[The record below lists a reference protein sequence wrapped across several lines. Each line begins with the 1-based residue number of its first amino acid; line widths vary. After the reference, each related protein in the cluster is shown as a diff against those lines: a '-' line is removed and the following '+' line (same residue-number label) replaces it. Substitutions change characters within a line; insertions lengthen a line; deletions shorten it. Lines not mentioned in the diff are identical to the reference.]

1 VAHPP
6 RNVCLDTTKNRMTR
20 TCFTLLSVLGLVFA
34 SGEAWA
40 QAWPTRPVRAI
51 VAFSAGG
58 IVDVMARVVC
68 DQLSTQF
75 RQPVVVENRA
85 GAGTAIA
92 AAFVAKSDPDG
103 YTVLVNSSAHT
114 ISPLLQPNPTFD
126 PGRDFSA
133 VIPFGN
139 SPNVLVVSPS
149 RGFKTVGDLLAA
161 ARAKP
166 GSLNFASAGVGS
178 GVHMSA
184 ERFLASAGIVAVHV
198 PFKGS
203 PEAISELM
211 AGRVDFYFSPVG
223 LVAAHIRE
231 GKLLALAV
239 NSPKRAVI
247 LPEVP
252 TLAEAGVADAEYP
265 LWYGSFVPARTPRH
279 VVETLHR
286 ETLKALKT
294 PSVEDKLATLG
305 LEPMVMTPTE
315 FDAHVKAEI
324 RTNAALINAA
334 GIK

>member
-1 VAHPP
+1 
-6 RNVCLDTTKNRMTR
+6 MTQ
-20 TCFTLLSVLGLVFA
+20 TCFILLSVLGLVSA

-40 QAWPTRPVRAI
+40 QAWPARPVRAI

-114 ISPLLQPNPTFD
+114 ISPLLQPNLTFD
-126 PGRDFSA
+126 PARDFSA
-133 VIPFGN
+133 VIPLGN
-139 SPNVLVVSPS
+139 SPNVLVISP
-149 RGFKTVGDLLAA
+149 RGFKTLGDLVAA

-166 GSLNFASAGVGS
+166 GSFNFASAGVGS

-203 PEAISELM
+203 PEAITELM

-223 LVAAHIRE
+223 LVAESIRE
-231 GKLLALAV
+231 RKLLALAV

-247 LPEVP
+247 LPDVP
-252 TLAEAGVADAEYP
+252 TLVEAGVADAEYP
-265 LWYGSFVPARTPRH
+265 LWYGLFVPARTPRQI
-279 VVETLHR
+279 VETLHR

-294 PSVEDKLATLG
+294 PNVEDKLATLG
-305 LEPMVMTPTE
+305 LEPMVMTPAE

>member
-1 VAHPP
+1 
-6 RNVCLDTTKNRMTR
+6 MTR

-247 LPEVP
+247 LPEVH

-265 LWYGSFVPARTPRH
+265 LWYGLFVPARTPRH

-294 PSVEDKLATLG
+294 PNVEDKLATLG
-305 LEPMVMTPTE
+305 LEPMVMTPAK
-315 FDAHVKAEI
+315 FDAHVEAEI
-324 RTNAALINAA
+324 RINAAIINAA

>member
-1 VAHPP
+1 
-6 RNVCLDTTKNRMTR
+6 MTR
-20 TCFTLLSVLGLVFA
+20 TCFILLSVLGLVFA

-75 RQPVVVENRA
+75 HQPMVVENRA

-114 ISPLLQPNPTFD
+114 ISPLLQPNPT
-126 PGRDFSA
+126 
-133 VIPFGN
+133 
-139 SPNVLVVSPS
+139 
-149 RGFKTVGDLLAA
+149 
-161 ARAKP
+161 

-203 PEAISELM
+203 PEAITELM

-265 LWYGSFVPARTPRH
+265 LWYGSFVPARTPRY

-294 PSVEDKLATLG
+294 PNVEDKLATLG
-305 LEPMVMTPTE
+305 LEPMVMTPAE

>member
-1 VAHPP
+1 
-6 RNVCLDTTKNRMTR
+6 MTR
-20 TCFTLLSVLGLVFA
+20 ICFILLSVLGLAFA

-40 QAWPTRPVRAI
+40 QAWPTRPIRAI
-51 VAFSAGG
+51 VTFSAGG

-68 DQLSTQF
+68 DQLSTQL

-85 GAGTAIA
+85 GAGTAIG

-114 ISPLLQPNPTFD
+114 ISPLLQPNLTFD
-126 PGRDFSA
+126 PARDFSA
-133 VIPFGN
+133 VIPLGN

-149 RGFKTVGDLLAA
+149 RGFKTVGDLVAA

-203 PEAISELM
+203 PEAITELM

-223 LVAAHIRE
+223 LVVAHIRE

-247 LPEVP
+247 LPQVP

-279 VVETLHR
+279 IVETLHR

-294 PSVEDKLATLG
+294 SNVEDKLATLG
-305 LEPMVMTPTE
+305 LEPMVMTPAE

>member
-1 VAHPP
+1 
-6 RNVCLDTTKNRMTR
+6 
-20 TCFTLLSVLGLVFA
+20 
-34 SGEAWA
+34 
-40 QAWPTRPVRAI
+40 
-51 VAFSAGG
+51 
-58 IVDVMARVVC
+58 MARVVC

-265 LWYGSFVPARTPRH
+265 LWYGLFVPARTPRH

-286 ETLKALKT
+286 NIKSPQDTERGGQAC
-294 PSVEDKLATLG
+294 DAWLG
-305 LEPMVMTPTE
+305 TDGHDPGEVRCACRSRDSHQRGHHQRGRNQISQKFT
-315 FDAHVKAEI
+315 
-324 RTNAALINAA
+324 AAFVTGTDRSN
-334 GIK
+334 GD

>member
-1 VAHPP
+1 
-6 RNVCLDTTKNRMTR
+6 MTR
-20 TCFTLLSVLGLVFA
+20 FCFILLSLLGFAFA

-103 YTVLVNSSAHT
+103 YTILVNSSAHT
-114 ISPLLQPNPTFD
+114 ISPLLQPNLTFD
-126 PGRDFSA
+126 PARDFSA

-149 RGFKTVGDLLAA
+149 RGFKTVGDLVAA

-166 GSLNFASAGVGS
+166 GSLNFASAGVRS

-203 PEAISELM
+203 PEAITELM

-239 NSPKRAVI
+239 NSPKRIVI

-265 LWYGSFVPARTPRH
+265 IWYGSFVPARTPH
-279 VVETLHR
+279 HAGTLVV
-286 ETLKALKT
+286 
-294 PSVEDKLATLG
+294 
-305 LEPMVMTPTE
+305 
-315 FDAHVKAEI
+315 
-324 RTNAALINAA
+324 
-334 GIK
+334 

>member
-1 VAHPP
+1 
-6 RNVCLDTTKNRMTR
+6 M
-20 TCFTLLSVLGLVFA
+20 
-34 SGEAWA
+34 
-40 QAWPTRPVRAI
+40 
-51 VAFSAGG
+51 
-58 IVDVMARVVC
+58 
-68 DQLSTQF
+68 
-75 RQPVVVENRA
+75 
-85 GAGTAIA
+85 
-92 AAFVAKSDPDG
+92 
-103 YTVLVNSSAHT
+103 LVNSSAHT
-114 ISPLLQPNPTFD
+114 ISPSLQPNLTFD
-126 PGRDFSA
+126 PARDFSA
-133 VIPFGN
+133 VIPLGN

-149 RGFKTVGDLLAA
+149 RGLKTVGDLVVA

-166 GSLNFASAGVGS
+166 GSFNFASAGVGS

-203 PEAISELM
+203 PEAITELM

-223 LVAAHIRE
+223 LVVAHIRE

-279 VVETLHR
+279 IVETLHR

-294 PSVEDKLATLG
+294 PNVEDKLATLG
-305 LEPMVMTPTE
+305 LEPMVMTPAE

-324 RTNAALINAA
+324 RANAALINAA
-334 GIK
+334 GIKIN

>member
-1 VAHPP
+1 V
-6 RNVCLDTTKNRMTR
+6 
-20 TCFTLLSVLGLVFA
+20 VF
-34 SGEAWA
+34 
-40 QAWPTRPVRAI
+40 
-51 VAFSAGG
+51 
-58 IVDVMARVVC
+58 
-68 DQLSTQF
+68 DQLSTQLH
-75 RQPVVVENRA
+75 QPVVVENRA
-85 GAGTAIA
+85 GAGTSIA

-114 ISPLLQPNPTFD
+114 ISPSLQPNLTFD
-126 PGRDFSA
+126 PARDFSA
-133 VIPFGN
+133 VIPLGN
-139 SPNVLVVSPS
+139 SPNVLVISPS
-149 RGFKTVGDLLAA
+149 RGFKTLGDLVAA

-166 GSLNFASAGVGS
+166 GSFNFASAGVGS

-203 PEAISELM
+203 PEAITELM

-223 LVAAHIRE
+223 LVAESIRE
-231 GKLLALAV
+231 RKLLALAV

-247 LPEVP
+247 LPDVP

-265 LWYGSFVPARTPRH
+265 LWYGLFVPARTPRQI
-279 VVETLHR
+279 VETLHR

-294 PSVEDKLATLG
+294 PNVEDKLATLG
-305 LEPMVMTPTE
+305 LEPMVMTPAE

>member
-1 VAHPP
+1 
-6 RNVCLDTTKNRMTR
+6 
-20 TCFTLLSVLGLVFA
+20 
-34 SGEAWA
+34 
-40 QAWPTRPVRAI
+40 
-51 VAFSAGG
+51 
-58 IVDVMARVVC
+58 MARVVC

-203 PEAISELM
+203 PEAITEVM
-211 AGRVDFYFSPVG
+211 AGRVDFYFSPGG
-223 LVAAHIRE
+223 LVVEHIHER
-231 GKLLALAV
+231 KLLPLADSIACFRKSWPATKVMRAIRIKMNDNRVIIAPRNVPPAL
-239 NSPKRAVI
+239 
-247 LPEVP
+247 
-252 TLAEAGVADAEYP
+252 
-265 LWYGSFVPARTPRH
+265 PAWPDR
-279 VVETLHR
+279 
-286 ETLKALKT
+286 
-294 PSVEDKLATLG
+294 
-305 LEPMVMTPTE
+305 
-315 FDAHVKAEI
+315 
-324 RTNAALINAA
+324 
-334 GIK
+334 

>member
-1 VAHPP
+1 
-6 RNVCLDTTKNRMTR
+6 MTQ
-20 TCFTLLSVLGLVFA
+20 TCFILLSVLGLVSA

-40 QAWPTRPVRAI
+40 QAWPARPVRAI

-75 RQPVVVENRA
+75 RQPLVVENRA

-126 PGRDFSA
+126 PSRDFSA

-149 RGFKTVGDLLAA
+149 RGFKTVGDLVAA

-166 GSLNFASAGVGS
+166 GSFNFASAGGGS

-184 ERFLASAGIVAVHV
+184 DRFVASAGIVAVHV

-203 PEAISELM
+203 PEAITELM

-252 TLAEAGVADAEYP
+252 TLTEAGVADAEYP

-294 PSVEDKLATLG
+294 PNVEDKLATLG
-305 LEPMVMTPTE
+305 LEPMVMTPAE

>member
-1 VAHPP
+1 VADLA
-6 RNVCLDTTKNRMTR
+6 RNACLDTRENGMTR
-20 TCFTLLSVLGLVFA
+20 FCFILLSLLGFAFA

-103 YTVLVNSSAHT
+103 YTILVNSSAHT
-114 ISPLLQPNPTFD
+114 ISPLLQPNLTFD
-126 PGRDFSA
+126 PARDFSA

-149 RGFKTVGDLLAA
+149 RGFKTVGDLVAA

-166 GSLNFASAGVGS
+166 GRLNFASAGVGS

-203 PEAISELM
+203 PEAITELM

-239 NSPKRAVI
+239 NSPKRIVI

-265 LWYGSFVPARTPRH
+265 IWYGSFVPARTPRY
-279 VVETLHR
+279 VVETLYR
-286 ETLKALKT
+286 ETLKVLKT
-294 PSVEDKLATLG
+294 PNVEDKLATLG
-305 LEPMVMTPTE
+305 LEPMVMTPAE

-324 RTNAALINAA
+324 LTNAALINAA

>member
-1 VAHPP
+1 
-6 RNVCLDTTKNRMTR
+6 MTR
-20 TCFTLLSVLGLVFA
+20 FRFILLSVLGLAFT
-34 SGEAWA
+34 SGEAWT
-40 QAWPTRPVRAI
+40 QSWPSRPLRAI

-184 ERFLASAGIVAVHV
+184 ERFLASVGIVAVHV

-265 LWYGSFVPARTPRH
+265 LWYGLFVPARTPRH

-294 PSVEDKLATLG
+294 PNVEDKLATLG
-305 LEPMVMTPTE
+305 LEPMVMTPAK
-315 FDAHVKAEI
+315 FDAHVEAEI
-324 RTNAALINAA
+324 RINAAIINAA